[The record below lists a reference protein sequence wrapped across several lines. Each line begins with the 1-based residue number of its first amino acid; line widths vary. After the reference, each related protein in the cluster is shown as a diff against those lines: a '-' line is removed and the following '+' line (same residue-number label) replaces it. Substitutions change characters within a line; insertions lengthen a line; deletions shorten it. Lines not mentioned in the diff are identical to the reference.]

1 MPFDALKTP
10 VSPLEKALEEASK
23 TFSLPSVLPDDVG
36 ALQALLLIQ
45 QKVLQTLHQEAQ
57 TMHAEM
63 QISRDEAQ
71 AARIEAQAVR
81 DEAQAVCAE
90 AQAVRDEAHAYII
103 RMLEQATLARQRMF
117 GASSEQTSAQSRLFD
132 EAEVLAQS
140 STDAQDTAP
149 IAPEDTQG
157 TSTAATQPATK
168 RARGKRAP
176 LAAGLPRVDVLH
188 DVPEAD
194 RTCPCGTRMVLIGQ
208 DVSEQLD
215 IVPMQ
220 VRVMRH
226 IRNKYGCPG
235 SQHAPVTA
243 PLPPQPLPKSNASP
257 DFLAML
263 YTVKFVDGMPL
274 TRFGRVLERH
284 NAPVP
289 SQTLARWVIGGGKL
303 LQPLHNL
310 MRDILLDCSLI
321 YMDETVVQ
329 VLKEAGKAPTSNSYM
344 WVQSGGPPNKPV
356 VLFDYDPS
364 RSATV
369 PTRLLEGFKGYLMTD
384 GYAGYNDIGRT
395 AGIERLACWAHV
407 RRRFVEAVRVQP
419 KGKRGK
425 ADEAVALIGKLYRI
439 EREFKDASLE
449 VRQAARQSQSVPAL
463 AEIHAWMTKTIPLVT
478 PKSALGTA
486 LTYMKNL
493 WTMLVRYTERADLP
507 IDNNRAEN
515 SIRPFVVGRRSWL
528 FSDTPAGAHSSAVI
542 YSLVETAKANGVEPY
557 AWLRRVLR
565 ELPAAKTV
573 EDVEALLPWNLRLPE
588 ISPIPL
594 P

>member
-1 MPFDALKTP
+1 
-10 VSPLEKALEEASK
+10 
-23 TFSLPSVLPDDVG
+23 
-36 ALQALLLIQ
+36 
-45 QKVLQTLHQEAQ
+45 
-57 TMHAEM
+57 
-63 QISRDEAQ
+63 
-71 AARIEAQAVR
+71 
-81 DEAQAVCAE
+81 
-90 AQAVRDEAHAYII
+90 
-103 RMLEQATLARQRMF
+103 
-117 GASSEQTSAQSRLFD
+117 LFD
-132 EAEVLAQS
+132 EAEVLALA

-157 TSTAATQPATK
+157 TSAAADATEPASK

-194 RTCPCGTRMVLIGQ
+194 RTCPCGTPMVLIGQ
-208 DVSEQLD
+208 DISEQLD

-220 VRVMRH
+220 VRV
-226 IRNKYGCPG
+226 IRNIRNRYGCPG
-235 SQHAPVTA
+235 SKHAPVTA
-243 PLPPQPLPKSNASP
+243 PLPPQPLPKSNASA

-274 TRFGRVLERH
+274 ARFGRVLERH

-289 SQTLARWVIGGGKL
+289 RQTLARWVIAGSKL
-303 LQPLHNL
+303 LQSMHNL
-310 MRDILLDCSLI
+310 MRDILLDGSLI
-321 YMDETVVQ
+321 YMDETRVQ
-329 VLKEAGKAPTSNSYM
+329 VLKEPGKLPTTNSFM
-344 WVQSGGPPNKPV
+344 WVQVGGAPDKPV

-364 RSATV
+364 RAGHV
-369 PTRLLEGFKGYLMTD
+369 PTRLLEGFKGYLMAD
-384 GYAGYNDIGRT
+384 GYSGYNEIARNTD
-395 AGIERLACWAHV
+395 IERLACWAHV
-407 RRRFVEAVRVQP
+407 RRYFVDAVRVQP

-425 ADEAVALIGKLYRI
+425 ADEAVLLIGKLYRI
-439 EREFKDASLE
+439 EREFKDASPE
-449 VRQAARQSQSVPAL
+449 ERHVARQSHSVKAL
-463 AEIHAWMTKTIPLVT
+463 ADIHAWMIKTLPLVT

-486 LTYMKNL
+486 LAYMQNL
-493 WTMLVRYTERADLP
+493 WPLLTRYTDSHDLP
-507 IDNNRAEN
+507 VDNNRAEN
-515 SIRPFVVGRRSWL
+515 SIRPFVIGRRSWL

>member
-1 MPFDALKTP
+1 MR
-10 VSPLEKALEEASK
+10 
-23 TFSLPSVLPDDVG
+23 
-36 ALQALLLIQ
+36 
-45 QKVLQTLHQEAQ
+45 
-57 TMHAEM
+57 AEM
-63 QISRDEAQ
+63 QTI
-71 AARIEAQAVR
+71 
-81 DEAQAVCAE
+81 
-90 AQAVRDEAHAYII
+90 RDEAHAYVI

-117 GASSEQTSAQSRLFD
+117 GASSEQMSAQSRLFD

-157 TSTAATQPATK
+157 TSAAADAAKPASK
-168 RARGKRAP
+168 PARGKRAP
-176 LAAGLPRVDVLH
+176 LAVGLPRVDVVH
-188 DVPEAD
+188 DVPTAD
-194 RTCPCGTRMVLIGQ
+194 RTCPCGSPMVLIGQ
-208 DVSEQLD
+208 DISEQLD

-220 VRVMRH
+220 VRV
-226 IRNKYGCPG
+226 IRNIRNRYGCPA

-243 PLPPQPLPKSNASP
+243 PLPAQPLPKSNASA

-289 SQTLARWVIGGGKL
+289 SQTLARWVIGGSKL

-310 MRDILLDCSLI
+310 MRDVLLDSTLI
-321 YMDETVVQ
+321 HMDETVVQ
-329 VLKEAGKAPTSNSYM
+329 VLKEPGKAPTSNSYM
-344 WVQSGGPPNKPV
+344 WVQTGGPPDKPV

-364 RSATV
+364 RSAQV

-384 GYAGYNDIGRT
+384 GYGGYNDIAKT
-395 AGIERLACWAHV
+395 PGIERLACWAHV
-407 RRRFVEAVRVQP
+407 RRRCVEAVRVQP

-439 EREFKDASLE
+439 EREFKDASPQE
-449 VRQAARQSQSVPAL
+449 RHVARQNQSVPAL
-463 AEIHAWMTKTIPLVT
+463 ADIHAWMIKTVPLVT

-486 LTYMKNL
+486 LAYMKTL
-493 WTMLVRYTERADLP
+493 WPLLTRYTDRHDLP
-507 IDNNRAEN
+507 VDNNRAEN

-528 FSDTPAGAHSSAVI
+528 FSDTPAGAHASAVI

-594 P
+594 D

>member
-1 MPFDALKTP
+1 LVKLGMSFDALKTP
-10 VSPLEKALEEASK
+10 NSPLEKAFEEASK
-23 TFSLPSVLPDDVG
+23 TFSLPSVLPHDVG
-36 ALQALLLIQ
+36 ALQTLLMAQ
-45 QKVLQTLHQEAQ
+45 QKVVQTLHQEAQ

-63 QISRDEAQ
+63 QIIRDEAQ

-81 DEAQAVCAE
+81 DEA
-90 AQAVRDEAHAYII
+90 HAYVI

-132 EAEVLAQS
+132 EAEVLALA
-140 STDAQDTAP
+140 STDEQDTAP

-157 TSTAATQPATK
+157 VGAAADTSKPASK

-194 RTCPCGTRMVLIGQ
+194 RTCPCGTPMVLIGQ
-208 DVSEQLD
+208 DISEQLD

-220 VRVMRH
+220 VRV
-226 IRNKYGCPG
+226 IRNIRNRYGCPG
-235 SQHAPVTA
+235 SKHAPVTA
-243 PLPPQPLPKSNASP
+243 PLPPQPLPKSNASA

-289 SQTLARWVIGGGKL
+289 SQTLARWVIAGSKL

-329 VLKEAGKAPTSNSYM
+329 VLKEPGRMPTSNSYM
-344 WVQSGGPPNKPV
+344 WVQAGGPPDKPV

-364 RSATV
+364 RSAKV
-369 PTRLLEGFKGYLMTD
+369 PTRLLEGFTGYLMTD
-384 GYAGYNDIGRT
+384 GYGGYNEIAKT
-395 AGIERLACWAHV
+395 TGIERLACWAHV
-407 RRRFVEAVRVQP
+407 RRRFVDAVRVQP

-425 ADEAVALIGKLYRI
+425 ADDAVVLIGKLYRI
-439 EREFKDASLE
+439 EREFKDASPE
-449 VRQAARQSQSVPAL
+449 DRHVARQSQSVKAL
-463 AEIHAWMTKTIPLVT
+463 ADIHAWMIKTLPLVT

-486 LTYMKNL
+486 LAYMQNL
-493 WTMLVRYTERADLP
+493 WPLLTRYTERHDLP
-507 IDNNRAEN
+507 VDNNKAEN

-588 ISPIPL
+588 ISPIPF

>member
-1 MPFDALKTP
+1 MSFDALQTP
-10 VSPLEKALEEASK
+10 NSPLEKAFEEAAK
-23 TFSLPSVLPDDVG
+23 TFSLPSVLPHDVG
-36 ALQALLLIQ
+36 ALQSLLMAQ
-45 QKVLQTLHQEAQ
+45 QKVVQTLHQEAQ
-57 TMHAEM
+57 AMRAEM
-63 QISRDEAQ
+63 QAI
-71 AARIEAQAVR
+71 
-81 DEAQAVCAE
+81 
-90 AQAVRDEAHAYII
+90 RDEAHAYII

-117 GASSEQTSAQSRLFD
+117 GASSEQACAQSRLFD
-132 EAEVLAQS
+132 EAEVLAQG
-140 STDAQDTAP
+140 STDAQDAAP
-149 IAPEDTQG
+149 IAGEDSQG
-157 TSTAATQPATK
+157 TSSADATK
-168 RARGKRAP
+168 PASKPARGKRAP

-188 DVPEAD
+188 DVPEAE
-194 RTCPCGTRMVLIGQ
+194 RTCPCGSPMVLIGQ
-208 DVSEQLD
+208 DISEQLD

-220 VRVMRH
+220 VRVIRN

-243 PLPPQPLPKSNASP
+243 PLPAQPLPKSNASA

-284 NAPVP
+284 NAPVS

-321 YMDETVVQ
+321 HMDETVVQ
-329 VLKEAGKAPTSNSYM
+329 VLKESGKSPTSNSYM
-344 WVQSGGPPNKPV
+344 WVQTGGPPDKPV

-364 RSATV
+364 RSAQV

-384 GYAGYNDIGRT
+384 GYAGYGDIGRT
-395 AGIERLACWAHV
+395 AAIERLACWAHV

-425 ADEAVALIGKLYRI
+425 ADEAVALIGRLYRI
-439 EREFKDASLE
+439 EREFKDAKPE
-449 VRQAARQSQSVPAL
+449 VRHAARQDQSVPTL
-463 AEIHAWMTKTIPLVT
+463 AEIHAWMTKTVPLVT

-486 LTYMKNL
+486 LAYMKNL
-493 WTMLVRYTERADLP
+493 WPMLSRYTERADLP
-507 IDNNRAEN
+507 IDNNRCEN
-515 SIRPFVVGRRSWL
+515 SIRPFVVGRKSWL
-528 FSDTPAGAHSSAVI
+528 FSDTPAGAHASAVI
-542 YSLVETAKANGVEPY
+542 YCLVETAKANGVEPY

>member
-10 VSPLEKALEEASK
+10 VFPLEKALEEASK

-36 ALQALLLIQ
+36 ALQALLVTQ
-45 QKVLQTLHQEAQ
+45 QKVVQTLHQEAQ

-63 QISRDEAQ
+63 QIIRDEAQ
-71 AARIEAQAVR
+71 AARI
-81 DEAQAVCAE
+81 E

-176 LAAGLPRVDVLH
+176 LAAGLPRVDVVH

-194 RTCPCGTRMVLIGQ
+194 RTCPCGTPMVLIGQ
-208 DVSEQLD
+208 DISEQLD

-243 PLPPQPLPKSNASP
+243 LLPPQPLPKSNASP

-425 ADEAVALIGKLYRI
+425 ADEAVALIGRLYRI
-439 EREFKDASLE
+439 EREFKDSSPEERHL
-449 VRQAARQSQSVPAL
+449 VRQSQSVPAL
-463 AEIHAWMTKTIPLVT
+463 AEIHAWMTKTISLVT

>member
-1 MPFDALKTP
+1 MSFEALKTSN
-10 VSPLEKALEEASK
+10 SPLEKAFEEASK
-23 TFSLPSVLPDDVG
+23 TFSLPSVLPHEVG
-36 ALQALLLIQ
+36 ALQTLLVAQ
-45 QKVLQTLHQEAQ
+45 QEVMQTLRQEALAILAEAQ
-57 TMHAEM
+57 T
-63 QISRDEAQ
+63 I
-71 AARIEAQAVR
+71 
-81 DEAQAVCAE
+81 
-90 AQAVRDEAHAYII
+90 RDEAHAYVT
-103 RMLEQATLARQRMF
+103 RMLEQAILARQRMF
-117 GASSEQTSAQSRLFD
+117 GASSEQMSAQSRLFD
-132 EAEVLAQS
+132 EAEVLAQT

-149 IAPEDTQG
+149 IAGEDTQG
-157 TSTAATQPATK
+157 TFGAAGAPAPATK
-168 RARGKRAP
+168 PARGKRVP

-194 RTCPCGTRMVLIGQ
+194 RTCPCGTPMVLIGQ
-208 DVSEQLD
+208 DISEQLD

-220 VRVMRH
+220 VRV
-226 IRNKYGCPG
+226 IRNIRNRYGCPG

-243 PLPPQPLPKSNASP
+243 PLPPQPLPKSNASA

-274 TRFGRVLERH
+274 TRFGKVLERH

-289 SQTLARWVIGGGKL
+289 SQTLARWVIAGSAL

-321 YMDETVVQ
+321 HMDETVVQ
-329 VLKEAGKAPTSNSYM
+329 VLKEPGKAPTTNSYM
-344 WVQSGGPPNKPV
+344 WVQTGGPPDKPV

-384 GYAGYNDIGRT
+384 GYGGYNEIAST
-395 AGIERLACWAHV
+395 TGIERLACWAHV

-425 ADEAVALIGKLYRI
+425 ADEAVTLIGKLYRI
-439 EREFKDASLE
+439 EREFKDASPQE
-449 VRQAARQSQSVPAL
+449 RHVARQSQSVPVL
-463 AEIHAWMTKTIPLVT
+463 ADLHAWMVKTVELVT

-486 LTYMKNL
+486 LAYMKNL
-493 WTMLVRYTERADLP
+493 WPMLTRYTERADLP
-507 IDNNRAEN
+507 IDNNRCEN
-515 SIRPFVVGRRSWL
+515 SIRPFVLGRKAWL
-528 FSDTPAGAHSSAVI
+528 FSDTPAGAHASAVI

-588 ISPIPL
+588 ISPTPL

>member
-1 MPFDALKTP
+1 
-10 VSPLEKALEEASK
+10 
-23 TFSLPSVLPDDVG
+23 
-36 ALQALLLIQ
+36 
-45 QKVLQTLHQEAQ
+45 
-57 TMHAEM
+57 
-63 QISRDEAQ
+63 
-71 AARIEAQAVR
+71 
-81 DEAQAVCAE
+81 
-90 AQAVRDEAHAYII
+90 
-103 RMLEQATLARQRMF
+103 
-117 GASSEQTSAQSRLFD
+117 
-132 EAEVLAQS
+132 
-140 STDAQDTAP
+140 
-149 IAPEDTQG
+149 
-157 TSTAATQPATK
+157 
-168 RARGKRAP
+168 
-176 LAAGLPRVDVLH
+176 
-188 DVPEAD
+188 
-194 RTCPCGTRMVLIGQ
+194 MVLIGQ
-208 DVSEQLD
+208 DISEQLD

-220 VRVMRH
+220 VRVLRN

-235 SQHAPVTA
+235 SQHAPLTA
-243 PLPPQPLPKSNASP
+243 SLPAQPLPKSNASA

-284 NAPVP
+284 GAPVP

-310 MRDILLDCSLI
+310 MRDILLDSSLI
-321 YMDETVVQ
+321 HMDETVVQ
-329 VLKEAGKAPTSNSYM
+329 VLKEGGKAPTTNSYM
-344 WVQSGGPPNKPV
+344 WVQSGGPPDKPV

-384 GYAGYNDIGRT
+384 GYAGYGDIGRA

-425 ADEAVALIGKLYRI
+425 ADEAVALIGRLYRI
-439 EREFKDASLE
+439 EREFKEAE
-449 VRQAARQSQSVPAL
+449 PEARHAARQSQSVPTL
-463 AEIHAWMTKTIPLVT
+463 AEIHAWMTKTVPLVT

-486 LTYMKNL
+486 LAYMKNL
-493 WTMLVRYTERADLP
+493 WPLLTRYTERADLP
-507 IDNNRAEN
+507 IDNNRCEN
-515 SIRPFVVGRRSWL
+515 SIRPFVVGRKAWL
-528 FSDTPAGAHSSAVI
+528 FSDTTAGAHASAVI
-542 YSLVETAKANGVEPY
+542 YSLLETAKANGVEPY